1 MKIIILSTILLFC
14 ILPVANA
21 NNGNIKIKF
30 IREWVTSSSKSLS
43 IDQEQSLS
51 GFGVEFYQNLIQD
64 SGWVVNQVKSNKEK
78 RLEEQLAKDQN
89 NQLNFPTK
97 SSGKR
102 IKVLEKRLEIEI
114 EKRNLR
120 PLIKNE
126 ISDKKESIGLIL
138 EAKFLNGEITNAVSS
153 EITNVK
159 KSVIEIGVRWDW

>member
-1 MKIIILSTILLFC
+1 MFC

-30 IREWVTSSSKSLS
+30 IRELVTTSNNSLS
-43 IDQEQSLS
+43 TVSEQSLS
-51 GFGVEFYQNLIQD
+51 GFGVEFYKNLIEK
-64 SGWVVNQVKSNKEK
+64 GRVVNQVKSNTEK
-78 RLEEQLAKDQN
+78 RLEKQLAKDQN

-97 SSGKR
+97 KRGKR
-102 IKVLEKRLEIEI
+102 IKDLEKRLEIEI

-138 EAKFLNGEITNAVSS
+138 ETRFLNGEITDAASS
-153 EITNVK
+153 EIINVK

>member
-21 NNGNIKIKF
+21 NNGNVKIKF
-30 IREWVTSSSKSLS
+30 IRESVTSSIKSRS
-43 IDQEQSLS
+43 ISEQSLS
-51 GFGVEFYQNLIQD
+51 GVGFEFYGNLSQD

-78 RLEEQLAKDQN
+78 LLEEQLAKDQN
-89 NQLNFPTK
+89 NQLDFPTK
-97 SSGKR
+97 LRGKR
-102 IKVLEKRLEIEI
+102 IKDLEKRLEIEI

-138 EAKFLNGEITNAVSS
+138 ETRFLNGELTNAASN

>member
-1 MKIIILSTILLFC
+1 MIL
-14 ILPVANA
+14 
-21 NNGNIKIKF
+21 
-30 IREWVTSSSKSLS
+30 
-43 IDQEQSLS
+43 
-51 GFGVEFYQNLIQD
+51 EFYKNIID
-64 SGWVVNQVKSNKEK
+64 EGRVVNQVKSNTEK

-89 NQLNFPTK
+89 NQLNYPTK
-97 SSGKR
+97 SRGKR
-102 IKVLEKRLEIEI
+102 IKDMEKRLEIEI

-138 EAKFLNGEITNAVSS
+138 EAKFLNGEITNAASS

>member
-30 IREWVTSSSKSLS
+30 IRELVTSSNKSLS
-43 IDQEQSLS
+43 LDQEQSLT
-51 GFGVEFYQNLIQD
+51 GFGIEFYKNLID
-64 SGWVVNQVKSNKEK
+64 EGRVVNQVKSNTEK

-89 NQLNFPTK
+89 NQLDFPTK
-97 SSGKR
+97 SRGKR
-102 IKVLEKRLEIEI
+102 IKDLEKRLEIEI

-138 EAKFLNGEITNAVSS
+138 ETRFLNGEITDAASS
-153 EITNVK
+153 EIINVK

>member
-1 MKIIILSTILLFC
+1 MFC

-21 NNGNIKIKF
+21 NNGNVKIKF
-30 IREWVTSSSKSLS
+30 IRESVTSSNKSRS
-43 IDQEQSLS
+43 ISEQSLS
-51 GFGVEFYQNLIQD
+51 GFGVEFYKNLID
-64 SGWVVNQVKSNKEK
+64 EGRVVNQVKSNTEK
-78 RLEEQLAKDQN
+78 LLEEQLAKDQN
-89 NQLNFPTK
+89 NQLDFPTK
-97 SSGKR
+97 LRGKR
-102 IKVLEKRLEIEI
+102 IKDLEKRLEIEI

-138 EAKFLNGEITNAVSS
+138 ETRFLNGELTNAASN

>member
-1 MKIIILSTILLFC
+1 MFC

-30 IREWVTSSSKSLS
+30 IRELVTSSNKSRS

-51 GFGVEFYQNLIQD
+51 GFGVEFYKNLID
-64 SGWVVNQVKSNKEK
+64 EGRVVNQVKSNTEK

-89 NQLNFPTK
+89 NQLDFPTK
-97 SSGKR
+97 SRGKR
-102 IKVLEKRLEIEI
+102 IKDLEKRLEIEI

-126 ISDKKESIGLIL
+126 INDKKGRMGLIL
-138 EAKFLNGEITNAVSS
+138 ETRLLNGAINYAASS
-153 EITNVK
+153 DIINVR
-159 KSVIEIGVRWDW
+159 KSVIEIGIRIDW

>member
-21 NNGNIKIKF
+21 NNGNVKIKF
-30 IREWVTSSSKSLS
+30 IRESVTSSSKSLS

-51 GFGVEFYQNLIQD
+51 GFGVEFYKNLID
-64 SGWVVNQVKSNKEK
+64 EGRVVNQVKSNTEK

-97 SSGKR
+97 SRGKR
-102 IKVLEKRLEIEI
+102 IKDLEKRLEIET

-120 PLIKNE
+120 PLIKSE
-126 ISDKKESIGLIL
+126 ISDKKESVDLIL
-138 EAKFLNGEITNAVSS
+138 ETRLLNGAINYAASS
-153 EITNVK
+153 DSINVR
-159 KSVIEIGVRWDW
+159 KSVIEIGIRIDW

>member
-30 IREWVTSSSKSLS
+30 IRELVTSSNKSLS
-43 IDQEQSLS
+43 LDQEQSLT
-51 GFGVEFYQNLIQD
+51 GFGIEFYKNLID
-64 SGWVVNQVKSNKEK
+64 EGWVNQVKSNTEK

-97 SSGKR
+97 SRGKR
-102 IKVLEKRLEIEI
+102 IKDLEKRLEIEI

-126 ISDKKESIGLIL
+126 ISDKKGRMGLIL
-138 EAKFLNGEITNAVSS
+138 ETRLLNGAITNAAYSH
-153 EITNVK
+153 ITNVR
-159 KSVIEIGVRWDW
+159 KSVIEIGIRIDW

>member
-1 MKIIILSTILLFC
+1 MFC

-30 IREWVTSSSKSLS
+30 IRELVTSSSKSLS
-43 IDQEQSLS
+43 LDQEQSLT
-51 GFGVEFYQNLIQD
+51 GFGIEFYKNLID
-64 SGWVVNQVKSNKEK
+64 EGRVVNQVKSNTEK

-89 NQLNFPTK
+89 NQLDFPTK
-97 SSGKR
+97 SRGKR
-102 IKVLEKRLEIEI
+102 IKDLEKRLEIEI

-126 ISDKKESIGLIL
+126 INDKKESIGLIL
-138 EAKFLNGEITNAVSS
+138 ETRFLNGELNNAASN

>member
-1 MKIIILSTILLFC
+1 MKKIILSTILLFC

-21 NNGNIKIKF
+21 NNGNVKIKF
-30 IREWVTSSSKSLS
+30 IRESVTSSNKSRS
-43 IDQEQSLS
+43 ISEQSLS
-51 GFGVEFYQNLIQD
+51 GFGFEFYGNLSKD

-78 RLEEQLAKDQN
+78 LLEIELAKDQN
-89 NQLNFPTK
+89 NQLDFPIK
-97 SSGKR
+97 KRGKR
-102 IKVLEKRLEIEI
+102 IKDLEKLLEIEI

-138 EAKFLNGEITNAVSS
+138 ETRFLNGEITNATSS

-159 KSVIEIGVRWDW
+159 KSVIEIGVRWAW

>member
-30 IREWVTSSSKSLS
+30 IRELVTTSNNSLS
-43 IDQEQSLS
+43 TVSEQSLS
-51 GFGVEFYQNLIQD
+51 GFGFEFYQNLIQD
-64 SGWVVNQVKSNKEK
+64 SGWVVNQVKSNTEK
-78 RLEEQLAKDQN
+78 RLEKQLAKFQN
-89 NQLNFPTK
+89 NQLDFPTK
-97 SSGKR
+97 SRGKR
-102 IKVLEKRLEIEI
+102 IKDLEKRLEIEI

-126 ISDKKESIGLIL
+126 INDKKGRMGLIL
-138 EAKFLNGEITNAVSS
+138 ETRFLNGELTNAASN

-159 KSVIEIGVRWDW
+159 KVLLK

>member
-1 MKIIILSTILLFC
+1 MFC

-21 NNGNIKIKF
+21 NNGNVKIKF
-30 IREWVTSSSKSLS
+30 IRESVTSSNKSRS
-43 IDQEQSLS
+43 ISDQSLS
-51 GFGVEFYQNLIQD
+51 GFGVEFYKNLID
-64 SGWVVNQVKSNKEK
+64 EGRVVNQVKSNTEK

-89 NQLNFPTK
+89 NQLDFPTK
-97 SSGKR
+97 SRGKR
-102 IKVLEKRLEIEI
+102 IKDLEKRLEIEI

-126 ISDKKESIGLIL
+126 ISDKKESVGIIL
-138 EAKFLNGEITNAVSS
+138 ETRFLNGEITNATSS

>member
-1 MKIIILSTILLFC
+1 MKIIILSAILLFC

-21 NNGNIKIKF
+21 NNGNVKIKF
-30 IREWVTSSSKSLS
+30 IRELVTSSNKSMS
-43 IDQEQSLS
+43 IDHEQSLT
-51 GFGVEFYQNLIQD
+51 GFGIEFYKNLID
-64 SGWVVNQVKSNKEK
+64 EGRVVNQVKSNTEK
-78 RLEEQLAKDQN
+78 RLEKQLAKDQN

-97 SSGKR
+97 SRGKR
-102 IKVLEKRLEIEI
+102 IKDLEKRLEIEI

-138 EAKFLNGEITNAVSS
+138 ETRFLNGELTNAASN

>member
-1 MKIIILSTILLFC
+1 MSTILLFC

-30 IREWVTSSSKSLS
+30 IRELLTYSSLS

-51 GFGVEFYQNLIQD
+51 GFGVEFYKNLSQD

-78 RLEEQLAKDQN
+78 RLEIELAKDQN
-89 NQLNFPTK
+89 NQLDFPTK
-97 SSGKR
+97 SRGKR
-102 IKVLEKRLEIEI
+102 IKDLEKRLEIEI

-126 ISDKKESIGLIL
+126 INDKKGRIVLSWKQGY
-138 EAKFLNGEITNAVSS
+138 
-153 EITNVK
+153 
-159 KSVIEIGVRWDW
+159 

>member
-30 IREWVTSSSKSLS
+30 IRELVTSSSKSLS

-89 NQLNFPTK
+89 NQLGFPTK
-97 SSGKR
+97 SRGKR
-102 IKVLEKRLEIEI
+102 IKDLEKRLEIEI
-114 EKRNLR
+114 EKRGQVI
-120 PLIKNE
+120 PKGV
-126 ISDKKESIGLIL
+126 ESIGLIFEMKYL
-138 EAKFLNGEITNAVSS
+138 GGNLTSSVSS
-153 EITNVK
+153 DVINVQ
-159 KSVIEIGVRWDW
+159 KSSFGIGIRIDW

>member
-1 MKIIILSTILLFC
+1 MFC

-30 IREWVTSSSKSLS
+30 IRELVTSSNKSRS

-51 GFGVEFYQNLIQD
+51 GFGVEFYNNLID
-64 SGWVVNQVKSNKEK
+64 EGRVVNQVKSNTEK

-97 SSGKR
+97 SRGKR
-102 IKVLEKRLEIEI
+102 IKDLEKRLEIEI

-138 EAKFLNGEITNAVSS
+138 ETRFLNGELTNAASN

>member
-21 NNGNIKIKF
+21 NKGNIKIKF
-30 IREWVTSSSKSLS
+30 IRELVTTSNNSLS
-43 IDQEQSLS
+43 TVSEQSLS
-51 GFGVEFYQNLIQD
+51 GFGVEFYKNLID
-64 SGWVVNQVKSNKEK
+64 EGRVVNQVKSNTEK
-78 RLEEQLAKDQN
+78 LLEEELVSHQIEQLD
-89 NQLNFPTK
+89 FPTK
-97 SSGKR
+97 SRGKR
-102 IKVLEKRLEIEI
+102 IKDLEKRLEIEI

-138 EAKFLNGEITNAVSS
+138 ETRFLNGELTNAASN

>member
-1 MKIIILSTILLFC
+1 MFC

-30 IREWVTSSSKSLS
+30 IRELVTTSNNSLS
-43 IDQEQSLS
+43 TVSEQSLS
-51 GFGVEFYQNLIQD
+51 GFGVEFYKNLIEK
-64 SGWVVNQVKSNKEK
+64 GRVVNQVKCNTEK

-97 SSGKR
+97 SRGKR
-102 IKVLEKRLEIEI
+102 IKDLEKRLEIEI

-138 EAKFLNGEITNAVSS
+138 ETRFLNGELTNAASN

>member
-30 IREWVTSSSKSLS
+30 IRELVTSSNKSRS

-51 GFGVEFYQNLIQD
+51 GFGVEFYKNSID
-64 SGWVVNQVKSNKEK
+64 EGCVNQVKSNTEK

-89 NQLNFPTK
+89 NQLDFPTK
-97 SSGKR
+97 SRGKR
-102 IKVLEKRLEIEI
+102 IKDLEKRLEIEI

-126 ISDKKESIGLIL
+126 INDKKGRMGLIL
-138 EAKFLNGEITNAVSS
+138 ETRLLNGAINYAAYSDIV
-153 EITNVK
+153 NVR
-159 KSVIEIGVRWDW
+159 KSVIEIGVRIDW

>member
-21 NNGNIKIKF
+21 NNGNVKIKF
-30 IREWVTSSSKSLS
+30 IRESVTSSNMSHS
-43 IDQEQSLS
+43 ISEQNLS
-51 GFGVEFYQNLIQD
+51 GVGFEFYGNLSKD
-64 SGWVVNQVKSNKEK
+64 SGWVVNQVKCNTEK

-97 SSGKR
+97 SRGKR
-102 IKVLEKRLEIEI
+102 IKDLEKRLEIEI

-138 EAKFLNGEITNAVSS
+138 ETRFLNGELTNAASN